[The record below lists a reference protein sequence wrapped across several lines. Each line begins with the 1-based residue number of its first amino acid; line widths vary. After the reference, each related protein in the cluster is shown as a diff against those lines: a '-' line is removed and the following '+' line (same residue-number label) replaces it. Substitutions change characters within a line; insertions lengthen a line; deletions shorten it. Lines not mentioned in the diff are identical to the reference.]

1 MNRINGYVTQ
11 HPEAYEYYI
20 EWEEF
25 NVNQQANTSS
35 VRATSYIRCN
45 SHSSWANG
53 KTQKLWINGRQFSNT
68 LNISLNPGS
77 VVQLCSGTVDNIAH
91 NWDGTLSFGIAASG
105 DLPSGSGYGPLWG
118 EAKQTVFL
126 TQIPRQ
132 ANFNAIEIQNIALDK
147 FDVYYKV
154 DKNLSS
160 IQYKLNNGNWQSIN
174 VVWGNW
180 ATEARFR
187 IENLNVNTRYSIQL
201 KANANGIDTYSG
213 TYNVTTY
220 DIARFKTL
228 NNFVFGDAIN
238 ISKTNPSYS
247 TNYLTMR
254 CNNKDIITRRYID
267 KDSFT
272 ITLTQTELDNL
283 YKALTSF
290 SQRIDF
296 VLITN
301 NGSKDWTTS
310 KQITCTFKG
319 NQKTINYYTA
329 DRTRKRAKI
338 VYYTADGISKKAVL
352 IYKKDGKWRRC
363 I

>member
-11 HPEAYEYYI
+11 HNEAYEYYI

-35 VRATSYIRCN
+35 VRATAYIRCN
-45 SHSSWANG
+45 KHTSWANN
-53 KTQKLWINGRQFSNT
+53 KTTNLWIAGRQFSNT
-68 LNISLNPGS
+68 LNISLSPGT
-77 VVQLCSGTVDNIAH
+77 VVALVSGTVDNIAH
-91 NWDGTLSFGIAASG
+91 NWDGSLSFEIAASG

-118 EAKQTVFL
+118 EAKATVWL

-132 ANFNAIEIQNIALDK
+132 ANFNTIEIQNVGLDK

-160 IQYKLNNGNWQSIN
+160 IQYKLNNGNWQNIN

-180 ATEARFR
+180 TSEATFR
-187 IENLNVNTRYSIQL
+187 VENLNVNTIYSIQL

-228 NNFVFGDAIN
+228 NNFVFGNVVN
-238 ISKTNPSYS
+238 ISKTNPSYN
-247 TNYLTMR
+247 TNYLTVNV
-254 CNNKDIITRRYID
+254 NNQKIINRRYLESNNIVLT
-267 KDSFT
+267 FT
-272 ITLTQTELDNL
+272 QNELDAI
-283 YKALTSF
+283 YKALSSF
-290 SQRIDF
+290 NQF
-296 VLITN
+296 VEFILTTN
-301 NGSKDWTTS
+301 CDNKDWNVS
-310 KQITCTFKG
+310 KTVKCIFNG
-319 NQKTINYYTA
+319 NQKTANYYTA
-329 DRTRKRAKI
+329 DQTRKRAKVI
-338 VYYTADGISKKAVL
+338 YYIADQTPKKA
-352 IYKKDGKWRRC
+352 IFMIKKDGKWRKC